1 MAGRD
6 WTPMSAWSRLG
17 GLVLAG
23 VLVVGGQA
31 HAGETRAE
39 ALLARWVAAAEA
51 SGSQISVAEK
61 TVDAARDRIEW
72 RGIRA
77 TTPGQAISGLT
88 VRAARFE
95 GLIERDGALMATRV
109 ELDDI
114 AFGDHD
120 GSAKVASVTLAD
132 AYLPD
137 FNAVTVPTT
146 PSLGAVIGLFHA
158 VWPMRLGRGEVR
170 DISVDVPDSS
180 SGAPAGARLTFGI
193 GRVDTEGLSD
203 GRLTR
208 FSAGRLSMRGA
219 DRGQPLMLGA
229 DAFRLERLDLGVV
242 AAFLNR
248 ANYPGGTG
256 DGVWRDVVGSYG
268 VEGLAVQAAE
278 ASVRLGHYGI
288 DGLALRRVDSGFL
301 DLIEAGNAADPML
314 TTRGVLGLVDSVRLG
329 RYGFDG
335 LAVTFAVPGLD
346 GVQRGTI
353 GLDTVELRD
362 LSLAGLGAFR
372 FDGFAV
378 TADAVSVALKYFVI
392 ADTVFPKRE
401 TIAAAIATLAAGED
415 PKEPTALLP
424 QVGRVAIGGV
434 AVEQTGSGRVALE
447 RLELRQSNFLAGLP
461 TLASLEMTGLR
472 LPADLPD
479 PGWRVF
485 MRGFGRDALD
495 LAARLTLRYDEAAAT
510 LGQDLTVDVGGD
522 GSVGAAITL
531 TGVSRELFT
540 ALDRVED
547 YIGELGVGGGRL
559 TLTDKGLGARLFRVA
574 AAQFGI
580 SIDDLR
586 RVALERLPQVVALI
600 EDPTR
605 RQAIRAALARFLEPP
620 ATLTLAARPAAP
632 VPLLQVAATV
642 AANPWRLID
651 ILSVE
656 ATAVASP

>member
-1 MAGRD
+1 
-6 WTPMSAWSRLG
+6 MSAWSRLG

-23 VLVVGGQA
+23 TLVLAGQA
-31 HAGETRAE
+31 HAAESRAE

-61 TVDAARDRIEW
+61 TVDASRDRIEW

-77 TTPGQAISGLT
+77 MTLGQGGAGLT
-88 VRAARFE
+88 VRAACFE

-120 GSAKVASVTLAD
+120 GAAKIASVALAD

-146 PSLGAVIGLFHA
+146 PSLGAVIGLFDA
-158 VWPMRLGRGEVR
+158 VWPMRLGRGEAR
-170 DISVDVPDSS
+170 DISLDVPDSS
-180 SGAPAGARLTFGI
+180 SGAPAGGRLTFGI
-193 GRVDTEGLSD
+193 GRVDIDELSD
-203 GRLTR
+203 GRLAR
-208 FSAGRLSMRGA
+208 FSAARLSMRGS
-219 DRGQPLMLGA
+219 DRGQPLVLGA
-229 DAFRLERLDLGVV
+229 EAFRLERLDLGVV

-256 DGVWRDVVGSYG
+256 DGVWRDVVGSYA
-268 VEGLAVQAAE
+268 VEGLAIQAAE

-301 DLIEAGNAADPML
+301 DLIEAGDAADPL
-314 TTRGVLGLVDSVRLG
+314 LAIRGALGLVDSVRLG
-329 RYGFDG
+329 RYGVDG
-335 LAVTFAVPGLD
+335 LAVAFAAPGAA

-353 GLDTVELRD
+353 GLDSVELRD

-378 TADAVSVALKYFVI
+378 TADAVSVALKTFVV
-392 ADTVFPKRE
+392 ADTVFPRRE
-401 TIAAAIATLAAGED
+401 TIAAAVTALAAGED

-424 QVGRVAIGGV
+424 QVGRVALGGI

-461 TLASLEMTGLR
+461 TLASLEMMGLR
-472 LPADLPD
+472 LPADLSD
-479 PGWRVF
+479 PGWRTF
-485 MRGFGRDALD
+485 MRAFGREALD
-495 LAARLTLRYDEAAAT
+495 LAARLTLRYDETAAT
-510 LGQDLTVDVGGD
+510 LGQDLTVDVGGE
-522 GSVGAAITL
+522 GSVGAAITV
-531 TGVSRELFT
+531 TGVTRELFT
-540 ALDRVED
+540 ALDRFED

-559 TLTDKGLGARLFRVA
+559 TLTDKGLGARLLNVA
-574 AAQFGI
+574 ATWLGVSA
-580 SIDDLR
+580 DDLR
-586 RVALERLPQVVALI
+586 RVALERLPQVVAPI
-600 EDPTR
+600 QDPAR

-620 ATLTLAARPAAP
+620 ATLTLNAHPAEP
-632 VPLLQVAATV
+632 VPLLQLAAAV

-651 ILSVE
+651 LLSVE
-656 ATAVASP
+656 ATAAASP

>member
-1 MAGRD
+1 MAGRG
-6 WTPMSAWSRLG
+6 WTPVMGRSRIG
-17 GLVLAG
+17 WAVAAA
-23 VLVVGGQA
+23 VLVWSGQGLA
-31 HAGETRAE
+31 AETRAE

-51 SGSQISVAEK
+51 NGSKVEVAEK
-61 TVDAARDRIEW
+61 TIDTARDRIEW

-77 TTPGQAISGLT
+77 TTPGQSGPGLT

-95 GLIERDGALMATRV
+95 GLAERDGALMATRV

-114 AFGDHD
+114 VFGDHD
-120 GSAKVASVTLAD
+120 GAAKVASVALAD

-137 FNAVTVPTT
+137 FNAVTLPTT
-146 PSLGAVIGLFHA
+146 LSLGAVIAVFDA

-170 DISVDVPDSS
+170 DISLDVADSS
-180 SGAPAGARLTFGI
+180 TGAPAGARLTFGI
-193 GRVDTEGLSD
+193 GRVDVEGLGD
-203 GRLTR
+203 GRLAR
-208 FSAGRLSMRGA
+208 FSAGRLSMRGS

-256 DGVWRDVVGSYG
+256 DGIWRDVVGSYG

-288 DGLALRRVDSGFL
+288 DGLALRRVDTGFL
-301 DLIEAGNAADPML
+301 DLIEAGDATDPALAM
-314 TTRGVLGLVDSVRLG
+314 RGALGLIDSVRLG
-329 RYGFDG
+329 RYGIDG
-335 LAVTFAVPGLD
+335 LAVAFAAPGSD
-346 GVQRGTI
+346 GVKRGTI

-378 TADAVSVALKYFVI
+378 TADAVSVALKSFVI
-392 ADTVFPKRE
+392 ADTVFPARE
-401 TIAAAIATLAAGED
+401 TIAAAVAAIAAGDD

-424 QVGRVAIGGV
+424 QVGRIAIGGV
-434 AVEQTGSGRVALE
+434 TVEQTGSGRVGME

-461 TLASLEMTGLR
+461 TQATLELAGLR

-479 PGWRVF
+479 PSWQTF
-485 MRGFGRDALD
+485 MRAFGREALD

-574 AAQFGI
+574 AAQLGV
-580 SIDDLR
+580 SADDLR
-586 RVALERLPQVVALI
+586 RVALERLPQVVAPI
-600 EDPTR
+600 QDPKR
-605 RQAIRAALARFLEPP
+605 RQDIRAALARFLEPP
-620 ATLTLAARPAAP
+620 ATLTLAARPTDP

-651 ILSVE
+651 LLSVE
-656 ATAVASP
+656 AMAVASP